1 MRGNVSAD
9 GSGRPDAQV
18 RRAILWLRDERAD
31 HLRYAAALVLRQLA
45 ENAPAVFNVHV
56 KPFIEVIWSGLRDS
70 KVYVREA
77 SVDALR
83 VRHADPWHDHIGTVL
98 DDLGRSPSC
107 QPCSVC
113 FIVRS
118 RAGQLIVCTNDS
130 DCSSHSQRHPQ

>member
-1 MRGNVSAD
+1 M
-9 GSGRPDAQV
+9 

-83 VRHADPWHDHIGTVL
+83 VNYADSWPPAHGL
-98 DDLGRSPSC
+98 DSMTMT
-107 QPCSVC
+107 
-113 FIVRS
+113 
-118 RAGQLIVCTNDS
+118 AMAM
-130 DCSSHSQRHPQ
+130 